1 MNAPTIPQKTIM
13 LNSTEPHVT
22 EPHVDVVLPANPCRI
37 MPLAAQERLGLYI
50 HIPFCAQKCP
60 YCDFNTYAGMENHI
74 GATVD
79 ALCQEMARWQTTL
92 GVRPIDTIFLGG
104 GTPTLLHG
112 EQLAQLFAAI
122 HSNFMLSP
130 SCEITSEANPGTVDR
145 AKFEVLQGLGVN
157 RLSIGV
163 QSFQPDELAFLGR
176 IHDVEDVIKAFWSAR
191 DAGFANINLDFIFG
205 LPGQSLANW
214 RKTLDEAI
222 TLGPEHLSL
231 YSLIVEPNTPLQ
243 HWVATGKVAAPDED
257 EAAIQYEYAMQ
268 RLADAGYV
276 QYEISNWA
284 KATVADQVADQI
296 VTEEAQPTPT
306 YACQHNLIYW
316 RNQEYLGIG
325 PGAHSHLWLRTGG
338 NNGLNR
344 RWGNRKPVPGY
355 VKRIQQ
361 GASVEEFSEE
371 IDERSAMGETM
382 MLGLRLLREGVPLQR
397 FQALHQTALQAIFA
411 KELTQLLAWGLIE
424 LDRVRIRLTPRGV
437 LLGNQ
442 VFTYFLPD

>member
-1 MNAPTIPQKTIM
+1 MKATTIPQKTLI
-13 LNSTEPHVT
+13 LNSTEFQT
-22 EPHVDVVLPANPCRI
+22 EATLPVNQGTI
-37 MPLAAQERLGLYI
+37 MPIAAQERLGLYI

-74 GATVD
+74 NTTVD
-79 ALCQEMARWQTTL
+79 ALCQEMARWQATL
-92 GVRPIDTIFLGG
+92 GERTIDTLFLGG
-104 GTPTLLHG
+104 GTPTLLQR

-122 HSNFMLSP
+122 HTHFTLSP
-130 SCEITSEANPGTVDR
+130 NCEITSEANPGTVDR
-145 AKFEVLQGLGVN
+145 AKFEVLQSLGVN

-176 IHDVEDVIKAFWSAR
+176 IHDVEDVIKAFWAAR
-191 DAGFANINLDFIFG
+191 DAGFTNINLDFIFG

-214 RKTLDEAI
+214 RKTLEEAI
-222 TLGPEHLSL
+222 ALGPEHLSL

-257 EAAIQYEYAMQ
+257 EAAAHYEYAMQ
-268 RLADAGYV
+268 RLADAGYL

-284 KATVADQVADQI
+284 KATAADQSI
-296 VTEEAQPTPT
+296 LEAAQQTPI

-325 PGAHSHLWLRTGG
+325 PGAHSHLWFRTEEGKAI
-338 NNGLNR
+338 NR

-371 IDERSAMGETM
+371 VEARSAMGETM

-397 FQALHQTALQAIFA
+397 FQALHQAELQAIFA
-411 KELTQLLAWGLIE
+411 KELPQLLDWGLIE
-424 LDRVRIRLTPRGV
+424 LDPVRIRLSPRGV

-442 VFTYFLPD
+442 VFTYFLPE